1 MHSAKGVYALLLG
14 SGVSRAASVPTGWDV
29 TLDLVRRVAKLAGE
43 DPGADPAA
51 WYQARYGAAPDYS
64 RLLDTIAPAPAERRQ
79 VLHGYF
85 EPTEDEREQ
94 GLKQPTAA
102 HRAIARLVAKSHIK
116 VILTTN
122 FDRLMENALRDE
134 CIEPVVIS
142 NADAADGA
150 APLVHQRCVVVKLH
164 GDYLDDRIMNTEAEL
179 TAYDPRMD
187 TYLDRVLDEF
197 GIVVCGWSGEWD
209 PALRRAFERCKS
221 RRYTTWWAAVG
232 APGPRA
238 ATLLALRQAQV
249 ATTTGADA
257 FFTALEEKVSS
268 LEALAAE
275 HPLTRAAAVAS
286 VKRYVAEPRHRIR
299 LHDLVTQEAVRVAHR
314 LAVELPSQGGPS
326 PTPDDFRHRVGLIG
340 TITETLRA
348 MFFHLALWGGAE
360 HRETLVRALL
370 ATVPSESGSG
380 YTFWINMRDYP
391 ASLLL
396 YAAGMGA
403 VAGGNYG
410 TLGALLAARYRVN
423 GRERE
428 ARHNLLAIQALDRKA
443 ANLLHTQNRHFP
455 VSDHFLEVLSPLA
468 EAPLWDAEELFDRL
482 EVLIAL
488 ADVDARPDPAAEGA
502 YIPPGR
508 FCWKVK
514 VDREH
519 PAARL
524 LEEAEQQGDSW
535 GPVRDGFLK
544 KDGTRFKTV
553 RASFE
558 RAWSARC
565 KTAGDGCGLDLP
577 KAELWAE
584 VGPYQTAAALHDTMA
599 EKTTK
604 NRSRIEIG
612 TRLN

>member
-1 MHSAKGVYALLLG
+1 MMDPLLSLAHSMHSARGVYALLLG
-14 SGVSRAASVPTGWDV
+14 SGVSRAASVPTGWEV

-43 DPGADPAA
+43 DPGTDAAA

-64 RLLDTIAPAPAERRQ
+64 RLLDTFAPAPAERRQ

-85 EPTEDEREQ
+85 EPTEDERDQ

-102 HRAIARLVAKSHIK
+102 HRAIARLVARGHIK

-122 FDRLMENALRDE
+122 FDRLMETALRDE
-134 CIEPVVIS
+134 GIEPVVIS
-142 NADAADGA
+142 NADAAEGA

-179 TAYDPRMD
+179 AAYDPRMD

-197 GIVVCGWSGEWD
+197 GLVVCGWSGEWD

-232 APGPRA
+232 APGARA

-257 FFTALEEKVSS
+257 FFTALEEKVAS
-268 LEALAAE
+268 LEELAGE
-275 HPLTRAAAVAS
+275 HPLTKAAAVAS

-299 LHDLVTQEAVRVAHR
+299 LHDLMTQEAARVAQR
-314 LAVELPSQGGPS
+314 LAMELPTDGGPQPS
-326 PTPDDFRHRVGLIG
+326 KDEFRRRIALIG
-340 TITETLRA
+340 TATETLRA

-360 HRETLVRALL
+360 HREILGRALQ
-370 ATVPSESGSG
+370 AVISKQTSGG
-380 YTFWINMRDYP
+380 YTYWINMRDYP

-403 VAGGNYG
+403 VAGGNYA
-410 TLGALLAARYRVN
+410 TLGALLALRYRVN
-423 GRERE
+423 GRER
-428 ARHNLLAIQALDRKA
+428 AAMDNLLAIQALDYEA
-443 ANLLHTQNRHFP
+443 ANYLHRQNRYFP
-455 VSDHFLEVLSPLA
+455 VSDHFLQVLSPLA

-488 ADVDARPDPAAEGA
+488 AEVDRASEPAAEGA
-502 YIPPGR
+502 YIPAGS
-508 FCWKVK
+508 FCWRAN

-524 LEEAEQQGDSW
+524 LEEAEQQGDTW
-535 GPVRDGFLK
+535 GPLREGFLRGGRK
-544 KDGTRFKTV
+544 RFEAV

-558 RAWSARC
+558 KALERVAR
-565 KTAGDGCGLDLP
+565 
-577 KAELWAE
+577 
-584 VGPYQTAAALHDTMA
+584 
-599 EKTTK
+599 
-604 NRSRIEIG
+604 NRR
-612 TRLN
+612 